1 MLPLRSLAPPFGATV
16 KPTVP
21 FPMPA
26 SGGDRLIQSTSVVA
40 VHVHSL
46 CVVRVTLPES
56 APAFRL

>member
-21 FPMPA
+21 FPVPA
-26 SGGDRLIQSTSVVA
+26 SAGDRMIQPTSVVA

-46 CVVRVTLPES
+46 CVVTVTLPAS
-56 APAFRL
+56 APAFTL